1 MDYLNRIK
9 ESQIKFPD
17 VEQADEDGLLAWGG
31 NMEPETLVEAYSHG
45 IFPWTASPVTWW
57 SPDPRA
63 IFEIDEFNLSKRMQR
78 LYKSK
83 KFEFSIDRAFA
94 EVIRGCAEPRPG
106 REETW
111 ISKEFITAYEKLH
124 ELGIAHSCEAWY
136 NKSLAGGIYGVAL
149 GGFFAGESMF
159 YRVSNASTLAL
170 KFFIDHLK
178 KTGFELFDS
187 QVITSH
193 TRRLGAI
200 EIPRRNYIKRL
211 KKALKKDVCL

>member
-1 MDYLNRIK
+1 
-9 ESQIKFPD
+9 
-17 VEQADEDGLLAWGG
+17 
-31 NMEPETLVEAYSHG
+31 MEPETLVEAYSHG
-45 IFPWTASPVTWW
+45 IFPWTASPITWW

-63 IFEIDEFNLSKRMQR
+63 IFEIERFKLSKRMQR
-78 LYKSK
+78 LYKTG
-83 KFEFSIDRAFA
+83 KFEFSIDQAFA
-94 EVIRGCAEPRPG
+94 EVIRGCAEPWPG

-111 ISKEFITAYEKLH
+111 ISKEFIKAYEELH

-136 NKSLAGGIYGVAL
+136 NKTLAGGIYGVAL

-178 KTGFELFDS
+178 KAGFELFDS
-187 QVITSH
+187 QVITPH

-200 EIPRRNYIKRL
+200 EISRRDYINRL
-211 KKALKKDVCL
+211 KKAIKKDVCL